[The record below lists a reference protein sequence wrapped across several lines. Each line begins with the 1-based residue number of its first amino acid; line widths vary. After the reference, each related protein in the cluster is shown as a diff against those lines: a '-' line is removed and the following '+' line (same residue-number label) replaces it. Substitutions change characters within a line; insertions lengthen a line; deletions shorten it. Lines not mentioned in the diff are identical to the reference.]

1 MNKNKDTLEE
11 IFDLAVK
18 NHKSKHYKIAEDL
31 YNKILIKKPQNIQT
45 IFLLGTLF
53 TETNNFNSGIPFI
66 FMQQLLVF
74 ASKFSIS
81 GGIIFFRLFKSDN
94 FM

>member
-53 TETNNFNSGIPFI
+53 AETNNFKMAI
-66 FMQQLLVF
+66 
-74 ASKFSIS
+74 K
-81 GGIIFFRLFKSDN
+81 LFQKIVKLQPN
-94 FM
+94 HALCP